1 MLKISSDGAVL
12 TKKKHGVQGTIRVL
26 QVDASGKP
34 LQKSTLPLRFQ
45 KEILLFYY
53 IGTRIFLVSTLIGL
67 CTKFHG

>member
-26 QVDASGKP
+26 EVDDQGRP
-34 LQKSTLPLRFQ
+34 ILKSSLPARFN

-53 IGTRIFLVSTLIGL
+53 IGSQIRDCLRLQNL
-67 CTKFHG
+67 R